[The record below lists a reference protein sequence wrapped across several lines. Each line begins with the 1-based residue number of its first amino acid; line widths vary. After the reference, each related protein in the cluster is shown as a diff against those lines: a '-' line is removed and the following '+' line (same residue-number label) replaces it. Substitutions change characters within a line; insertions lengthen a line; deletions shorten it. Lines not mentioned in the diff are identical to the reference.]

1 MSELANDVV
10 MVLISLT
17 AGAAAASWVWYFII
31 LPLVQ
36 THKMIKECRSEVL
49 PQSKHD
55 SKLKHV

>member
-10 MVLISLT
+10 MVIISLI
-17 AGAAAASWVWYFII
+17 AGATCASWVWYFII

-36 THKMIKECRSEVL
+36 THKMIKECRADIE
-49 PQSKHD
+49 PTKHD